1 MNLNPFRH
9 ITKLLEKILMN
20 QQELAQALTDVQTNV
35 AAISAAVDKVGVE
48 SQATLQ
54 KVSDLEAALNSGGT
68 VSPEVQSA
76 FDAVKASVASLA
88 DKVTAVDDLIPD
100 APTV

>member
-35 AAISAAVDKVGVE
+35 AAISAGVDKVGVE
-48 SQATLQ
+48 SQASRT
-54 KVSDLEAALNSGGT
+54 SGATTCRPMRVG
-68 VSPEVQSA
+68 
-76 FDAVKASVASLA
+76 
-88 DKVTAVDDLIPD
+88 
-100 APTV
+100 